1 MPNLRL
7 ALRMLFRTPALTG
20 IAILS
25 LAIGIGANAAIFSL
39 YNQMLLRPLP
49 VAEPHGLVNL
59 GAPGPK
65 HGSQSSNNAGSSEYT
80 FSYPMFRDLEKA
92 KTRFS
97 GIAAHRQLEANL
109 AFQGQTSS
117 GLGMLVSGS
126 YFGVLGLTPAAGR
139 LLGPEDDRT
148 PGAHQVAVLSHAY
161 WRTRFAMSPTVVG
174 SIIAVN
180 AVPMTIVGVA
190 PEGFT
195 GTTLGA
201 TPQIFV
207 PISMRERL
215 VAGFKGFDNRRS
227 YWVYLFARLQPGTT
241 IEQAKAAVDVP
252 YAAIVNDVEAGL
264 QKGMSEA
271 TLARFK
277 AKRVTVDPGARG
289 QSNVTRD
296 AGPALTLLLAV
307 TGFVLLIACAN
318 IANLLLARGAARA
331 SEMAVRLSIGAS
343 RWQVVRQL
351 LTESALLA
359 AIGGALGL
367 VVARW
372 SLTGIIALI
381 PREDTSF
388 MSDRL
393 DPTTLIF
400 TAAVAITTGL
410 LFGLFPALHSTRPD
424 LVSAIKSTAGQ
435 PSGARAASR
444 FRTALATTQIALSTM
459 LLILAGLFTRS
470 LMNISRVELGIE
482 TERLVTFGLSPE
494 RNGYTSERAKAL
506 FERVEDEL
514 AAVPGVS
521 GAAGALVPLLAGSN
535 WGNGVSVQGF
545 PSGPD
550 TDNDSM
556 YNEVSPGYFGTVG
569 MRLLD
574 GRDFTRSDI
583 EGGPKVAIVN
593 EAFARKFRLTGH
605 VVGSRMSSD
614 SGDGAK
620 LDTEIVGLV
629 KDAKYSSV
637 KREIPPVYFAP
648 YRQDKEVGEMTFYA
662 RTRLDDKALLQAIP
676 RLVARLD
683 PNLPVEG
690 LRSMDQQ
697 IRQNIGVDRV
707 ITILSAAFAIV
718 ATLLAAIGLYGV
730 LAYTVAQR
738 TREIGLRMALGADAG
753 RVRRLIMGRVGWMTL
768 VGASVGLLAAIGLG
782 TAAGSQ
788 LYDLKGYDPMVLVTS
803 TTLLVL
809 VSFTAGLIPAMR
821 ASRVNPMTALRND

>member
-1 MPNLRL
+1 
-7 ALRMLFRTPALTG
+7 
-20 IAILS
+20 
-25 LAIGIGANAAIFSL
+25 
-39 YNQMLLRPLP
+39 MLLRPLP
-49 VAEPHGLVNL
+49 VADPYRLVNL

-65 HGSQSSNNAGSSEYT
+65 HGSQSSNNAGGSEYT
-80 FSYPMFRDLEKA
+80 FSYPMFRDLEQA

-109 AFQGQTSS
+109 GYKGQTTS

-139 LLGPEDDRT
+139 LIGPADDTT
-148 PGAHQVAVLSHAY
+148 PGAHQVVVLSHAF
-161 WRTRFAMSPTVVG
+161 WRTRFALSPAVIGDTLV
-174 SIIAVN
+174 VN
-180 AVPMTIVGVA
+180 AVPMTIIGVA
-190 PEGFT
+190 PEGFS

-201 TPQIFV
+201 LPQVFV

-215 VAGFKGFDNRRS
+215 VAGWKGLDDRRS
-227 YWVYLFARLQPGTT
+227 YWVYLFARLQPGAT
-241 IEQAKAAVDVP
+241 IEQAKAAIDVP

-277 AKRVTVDPGARG
+277 AKRVTVEPGARG
-289 QSNVTRD
+289 QSRVTRD
-296 AGPALTLLLAV
+296 AGPALTLLRSV

-381 PREDTSF
+381 ARGDSIAVT
-388 MSDRL
+388 DRL
-393 DPTTLIF
+393 DGTTLAF
-400 TAAVAITTGL
+400 TAAVAVLTGL

-459 LLILAGLFTRS
+459 LLILAGLFTKS
-470 LMNISRVELGIE
+470 LMNISRVDLGIN
-482 TERLVTFGLSPE
+482 TERLVTFSLAPD
-494 RNGYTSERAKAL
+494 RNGYSPERAKAL
-506 FERVEDEL
+506 FERLEDEL
-514 AAVPGVS
+514 AAVPGVN

-535 WGNGVSVQGF
+535 WGNGVTVQGY

-556 YNEVSPGYFGTVG
+556 YNEVSPGYFGAVG
-569 MRLLD
+569 MQILA
-574 GRDFTRSDI
+574 GRDFTRGDI

-593 EAFARKFRLTGH
+593 EAFARKFKLGSN
-605 VVGSRMSSD
+605 VVGARMSSENGAD
-614 SGDGAK
+614 AK
-620 LDTEIVGLV
+620 LDIEIVGLV

-637 KREIPPVYFAP
+637 KREIPPVYFRP
-648 YRQDKEVGEMTFYA
+648 WRQDKEIGSMSFYA
-662 RTRLDDKALLQAIP
+662 RTRLDDATLLQALP
-676 RLVARLD
+676 RVVAQLD
-683 PNLPVEG
+683 PNLPVED

-697 IRQNIGVDRV
+697 IRENIGVDRV
-707 ITILSAAFAIV
+707 ITILSGAFAIV

-753 RVRRLIMGRVGWMTL
+753 RVRRLVLGRVGWMTL
-768 VGASVGLLAAIGLG
+768 AGASVGVVAAIGIGIL
-782 TAAGSQ
+782 ASSQ
-788 LYDLKGYDPMVLVTS
+788 LYELKGYDPPVLVTS
-803 TTLLVL
+803 TALLVL
-809 VSFTAGLIPAMR
+809 VAFAAGLIPALR